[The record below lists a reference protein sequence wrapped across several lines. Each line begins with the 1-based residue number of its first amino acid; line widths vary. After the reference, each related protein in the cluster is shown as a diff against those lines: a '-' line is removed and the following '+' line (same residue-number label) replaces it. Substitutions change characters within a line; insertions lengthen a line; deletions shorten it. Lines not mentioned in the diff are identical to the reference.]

1 MNNIVKLDMKNDAAA
16 TFGIIKSCVNQ
27 IYDAENVYTKND
39 IEEKEL
45 DEFIESMSHDQFL
58 KIQEFFNTMPKV
70 KHKITVKNPKTEVE
84 SDLVLEGIQDFF

>member
-1 MNNIVKLDMKNDAAA
+1 MDD
-16 TFGIIKSCVNQ
+16 S
-27 IYDAENVYTKND
+27 
-39 IEEKEL
+39 
-45 DEFIESMSHDQFL
+45 EFIESMSHDQFL